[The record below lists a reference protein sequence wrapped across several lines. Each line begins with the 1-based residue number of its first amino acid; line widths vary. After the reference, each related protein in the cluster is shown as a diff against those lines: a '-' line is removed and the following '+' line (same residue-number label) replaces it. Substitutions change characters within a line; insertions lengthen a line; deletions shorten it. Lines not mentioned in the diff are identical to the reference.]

1 MKLAGRV
8 VIVTGAASGIG
19 EATAVLFADE
29 GASVVVA
36 DLDEVRGEQVA
47 KAIRSRG
54 AQAPFARKDVSSFC
68 TGAPFIVDGGFV
80 AG

>member
-1 MKLAGRV
+1 MKLAGNV

-36 DLDEVRGEQVA
+36 SATTHGRPA
-47 KAIRSRG
+47 SSSRCR
-54 AQAPFARKDVSSFC
+54 A
-68 TGAPFIVDGGFV
+68 
-80 AG
+80 